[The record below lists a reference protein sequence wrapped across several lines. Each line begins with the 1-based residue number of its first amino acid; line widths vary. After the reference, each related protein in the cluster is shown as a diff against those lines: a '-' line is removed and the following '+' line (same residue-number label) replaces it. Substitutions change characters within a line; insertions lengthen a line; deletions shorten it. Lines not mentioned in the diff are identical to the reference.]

1 MQKFLSAPAVRD
13 LGLVALS
20 AVLALLLLAGIA
32 QAATTITTN
41 INTGGD
47 LTVSG
52 SSTIGD
58 AVTDAVTA
66 NAYFTQMRIGTGSTF
81 DIIGTVG
88 ADELG
93 VEGAMEVDGT
103 ATFSGLASTS
113 SIKVGD
119 EPAPTVI
126 NGIVA
131 GTCTFQSVAVVA
143 SSSAFAICAPTTSG
157 SLQSGDYVMVMATS
171 SLALRFQIHSASSTA
186 DAMISVQVTNSNWPV
201 GQSTATGVNTVQ
213 FWAWR

>member
-81 DIIGTVG
+81 DFIGTVG

-93 VEGAMEVDGT
+93 VEGAMEVDG
-103 ATFSGLASTS
+103 AVNLDGAVAASTTLQ
-113 SIKVGD
+113 G
-119 EPAPTVI
+119 
-126 NGIVA
+126 A
-131 GTCTFQSVAVVA
+131 GAA
-143 SSSAFAICAPTTSG
+143 TTDGSG
-157 SLQSGDYVMVMATS
+157 
-171 SLALRFQIHSASSTA
+171 
-186 DAMISVQVTNSNWPV
+186 
-201 GQSTATGVNTVQ
+201 
-213 FWAWR
+213 